1 MKLSDGPEVFDGI
14 SLPRPRKPV
23 VTVGSPSSAS
33 VFAPFET
40 VISAS
45 SIQGVLIGFSIHVV
59 IEGLFGICSS
69 LFDLSTIC
77 QVQRHHAR
85 NTTSGQGGNCRWNRS
100 NTDRRRPP
108 ERKSTVS
115 RVRRVDLR
123 RLRTSESNSSRD
135 RRQASG
141 RSLDRLPDHVPGQD
155 ARRLTRNGLPLLL
168 ITMVGQ
174 RSRRARNEGR
184 SESTR
189 RNSSRCRR
197 VVLILRVVLRD
208 VVRVLHLRF
217 HEGARRFLDRL
228 LTNVPSDLRHLS
240 VVTANFCRGD
250 PSALLQ
256 NRSSGNVVL
265 HFLVLTRHVSA
276 VMVNGRTT
284 RLVFIFSIFR
294 SRSRPEF
301 INEGTVNALHVFHR
315 PGLAVN

>member
-1 MKLSDGPEVFDGI
+1 MSSLRVF
-14 SLPRPRKPV
+14 
-23 VTVGSPSSAS
+23 
-33 VFAPFET
+33 F
-40 VISAS
+40 
-45 SIQGVLIGFSIHVV
+45 V
-59 IEGLFGICSS
+59 IEGRFGICSS

-85 NTTSGQGGNCRWNRS
+85 NTTSGQGGNCRWDGS

-115 RVRRVDLR
+115 RVRGVDLR

-141 RSLDRLPDHVPGQD
+141 RSPNRLPDHVPGQD
-155 ARRLTRNGLPLLL
+155 PRRLTRNGLTLLL

-174 RSRRARNEGR
+174 RSRRPRNEGR

-189 RNSSRCRR
+189 RNSSRRRR
-197 VVLILRVVLRD
+197 VVLILRIVLRD

-217 HEGARRFLDRL
+217 QEGARRFLDRL
-228 LTNVPSDLRHLS
+228 LTNVPSDLRHLK
-240 VVTANFCRGD
+240 VVTANFRRGD

-256 NRSSGNVVL
+256 NGSSGNVVL

-276 VMVNGRTT
+276 VVVNGRTT
-284 RLVFIFSIFR
+284 RLVLILSIFR
-294 SRSRPEF
+294 SRSGPQL
-301 INEGTVNALHVFHR
+301 INEGAVNALHVFHC
-315 PGLAVN
+315 PGLTVN